1 VIESLRRAKNFSES
15 ACRIRPC
22 LVRVLLLIAVLPAGC
37 MIGPDFKRPPAPVAR
52 NWIEAS
58 DTSVAKGDDEYR
70 NWWAVFNDPILIQLI
85 KLAYQQNLTLR
96 TAGVRVLEARAQL
109 GIAIGEFYPQQQ
121 LVNASLSY
129 NRIPISVPYN
139 LISNTYLTDS
149 FGAQAAWELDVWG
162 KLRRGIESAD
172 DAYLASVA
180 DYDDVLVTLTGDVAS
195 TYVQIRTLETQIDIA
210 HQNVERQKNVLKIVN
225 ARHENGV
232 VTGRDVD
239 QAETVLGET
248 EATVPQLTIQ
258 LNQQLNA
265 LAVLLGLPPGY
276 VDALLG
282 KSSEI
287 PTAPE
292 RVTIGIPADL
302 MRRRPDIR
310 KAELQ
315 AAAQCAQIGVAKG
328 DLLPAFTLLGNVDTV
343 ASNVGRHGMDNLF
356 VGSSL
361 AFSVGPGVQWNLF
374 NYGQITNNVRY
385 QDAKFQELLITYQ
398 NSVLKAQQEVENGL
412 STFIDSKTAVVYL
425 KEAVQAAKGALT
437 IATIQYKEGIADF
450 TTVLTAEQNLLAA
463 QNNLATA
470 TGAVPLGLIATY
482 RAMGGGWQI
491 RDGHDFVPLDTQRE
505 MANRTNWGRILT
517 PDLLKPQAPGL
528 PSPRDQGFPV
538 QRPEW

>member
-1 VIESLRRAKNFSES
+1 MNFSGRVGWLRRRFV
-15 ACRIRPC
+15 
-22 LVRVLLLIAVLPAGC
+22 LVLLIPTMLGGC
-37 MIGPDFKRPPAPVAR
+37 MIGPDFKRPPAPVAQK
-52 NWIEAS
+52 WIEAS
-58 DTSVAKGDDEYR
+58 DSSVAKGDEEYR
-70 NWWAVFNDPILIQLI
+70 DWWTLFNDSTLIQLI
-85 KLAYQQNLTLR
+85 NLAYQQNLTLR
-96 TAGVRVLEARAQL
+96 IAGVRVLEARAQL
-109 GIAIGEFYPQQQ
+109 GIAIGEFFPQQQ

-139 LISNTYLTDS
+139 LISNTYWTDS

-180 DYDDVLVTLTGDVAS
+180 NYDDVLVTLTGDVAS
-195 TYVQIRTLETQIDIA
+195 TYVQIRTLETQIEIA
-210 HQNVERQKNVLKIVN
+210 NDNVERQESVLKIVN
-225 ARHENGV
+225 ARHQNGV

-248 EATVPQLTIQ
+248 EATVPQLTIK
-258 LNQQLNA
+258 LNQQKNA
-265 LAVLLGLPPGY
+265 LAVLLGLPPGQ

-282 KSSEI
+282 KSSQI
-287 PTAPE
+287 PGAPE

-302 MRRRPDIR
+302 LRRRPDIR

-328 DLLPAFTLLGNVDTV
+328 DLLPAFTLLGNVNTV
-343 ASNVGRHGMDNLF
+343 ASNAGHHSLDDLF

-374 NYGQITNNVRY
+374 NYGQITNNVRF
-385 QDAKFQELLITYQ
+385 QDAKFQELLINYQ

-412 STFIDSKTAVVYL
+412 SAFIDSKAAVVYL
-425 KEAVQAAKGALT
+425 KEAVHAAEGALK
-437 IATIQYKEGIADF
+437 IATIQYKEGTADF
-450 TTVLTAEQNLLAA
+450 TTVLVAEENLLSAE
-463 QNNLATA
+463 NDLAIA
-470 TGAVPLGLIATY
+470 TGDVPLGLIATY

-491 RDGHDFVPLDTQRE
+491 REGHDFVPLDTQRE

-517 PDLLKPQAPGL
+517 PDLLKPKAPGL
-528 PSPRDQGFPV
+528 PSPRDEGFPV
-538 QRPEW
+538 QWPEW

>member
-1 VIESLRRAKNFSES
+1 
-15 ACRIRPC
+15 
-22 LVRVLLLIAVLPAGC
+22 LLMTPALLAGC

-52 NWIEAS
+52 QWMESS
-58 DTSVAKGDDEYR
+58 DTSVAKGDEEYR
-70 NWWAVFNDPILIQLI
+70 TWWTLFNDPVLTQLVNV
-85 KLAYQQNLTLR
+85 AYGQNLTLR
-96 TAGVRVLEARAQL
+96 AAGVRVLEARAQL
-109 GIAIGEFYPQQQ
+109 GIAIGEFFPQQQ

-139 LISNTYLTDS
+139 LISNTYWTDS

-180 DYDDVLVTLTGDVAS
+180 NYDDVLVTLTGDVAS
-195 TYVQIRTLETQIDIA
+195 TYVQIRTLETQIEIA
-210 HQNVERQKNVLKIVN
+210 HENVKRQENVLKIVN
-225 ARHENGV
+225 ARHQGGV
-232 VTGRDVD
+232 VTGRDVY

-258 LNQQLNA
+258 LDQQKNA
-265 LAVLLGLPPGY
+265 LAVLLGLPPGQ

-282 KSSEI
+282 KSSQI
-287 PTAPE
+287 PTAPA

-302 MRRRPDIR
+302 LRRRPDIR
-310 KAELQ
+310 NAELE

-343 ASNVGRHGMDNLF
+343 ASNIGRHGLDGLF
-356 VGSSL
+356 NGASL

-385 QDAKFQELLITYQ
+385 QDAKFQELLIDYQ

-412 STFIDSKTAVVYL
+412 SAFIDSKEAVVYL
-425 KEAVQAAKGALT
+425 KEAVEAAQGALR

-463 QNNLATA
+463 ENNLAIA
-470 TGAVPLGLIATY
+470 TGDVPLGLIATY

-491 RDGHDFVPLDTQRE
+491 REGHDFVPLDTQRE

-528 PSPRDQGFPV
+528 PSPRDEGFPV
-538 QRPEW
+538 QLPEW

>member
-22 LVRVLLLIAVLPAGC
+22 LLRVLLLIAVLPAGC

-85 KLAYQQNLTLR
+85 NLAYQQNLTLR

-425 KEAVQAAKGALT
+425 KEAVQAAKGALA

-538 QRPEW
+538 QLPEW